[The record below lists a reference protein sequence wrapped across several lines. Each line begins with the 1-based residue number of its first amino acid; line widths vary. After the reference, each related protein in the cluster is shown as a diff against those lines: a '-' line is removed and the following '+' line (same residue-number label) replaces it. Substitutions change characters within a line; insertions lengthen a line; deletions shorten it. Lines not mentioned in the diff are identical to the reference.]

1 VQLSQP
7 PARYLLQVRP
17 DALCGL
23 LAEEE
28 RLLAFAALV
37 LGAQSPSEVATA
49 TGLPARDTVRALR
62 RLEQGGLVIAE
73 GGKLSASVT
82 VFKEAIREYG
92 QPSAQAEP
100 LDPDQAKSAVL
111 RAFIRDGRLVSIPA
125 ARGKRQ
131 VILEHIAACFEPG
144 VRYPERA
151 VDAVLRAWHED
162 YVSLRRYLID
172 EDMMAREDGVYWRSG
187 GPVEV

>member
-1 VQLSQP
+1 
-7 PARYLLQVRP
+7 VRP
-17 DALCGL
+17 DALVGL

-28 RLLAFAALV
+28 RLLAFAATV
-37 LGAQSPSEVATA
+37 LGARSPSEVAAA
-49 TGLPARDTVRALR
+49 TGLPARDVVRALR
-62 RLEQGGLVIAE
+62 RLEQGGLVSSD

-82 VFKEAIREYG
+82 VFKDAIRAYG
-92 QPSAQAEP
+92 QPNVPDEP

-144 VRYPERA
+144 IRYPEPA
-151 VDAVLRAWHED
+151 VDAVLRAWHDD

-172 EDMMAREDGVYWRSG
+172 EDMMSRESGVYWRSG